1 MRKTYSIKA
10 NRTAADVVK
19 NNDITL
25 ETGYTLEEARIASL
39 EYQRQGGHVAVWI
52 EEEKPP
58 KTPRIT
64 RSIEQDNRGN
74 KFSVTRCDGWMI

>member
-1 MRKTYSIKA
+1 MPKTYCIKA
-10 NRTAADVVK
+10 DRTAADVVK

-25 ETGYTLEEARIASL
+25 ETGYKLEEARIASL

-52 EEEKPP
+52 EEEPAP

-64 RSIEQDNRGN
+64 RSI
-74 KFSVTRCDGWMI
+74 